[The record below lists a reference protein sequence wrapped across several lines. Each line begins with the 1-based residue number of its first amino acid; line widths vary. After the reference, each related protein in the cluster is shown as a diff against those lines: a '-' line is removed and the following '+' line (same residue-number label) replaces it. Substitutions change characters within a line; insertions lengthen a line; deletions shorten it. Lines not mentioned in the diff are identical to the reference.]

1 MPGVDAAPAY
11 PACCGDDGSFKL
23 ALSGCLHTGV
33 AVFTRADFMRVLLV
47 EDDPMIGVSAQKGL
61 RQDGFSVDWV
71 RDAEAAAAALAANP
85 FDAVL
90 LDLGLPGKS
99 GDEVLKSMRST
110 GNDIPVLI
118 ITARDKVQDRIAGLD
133 SGADD
138 YIVKPFDLDE
148 LAARIRAVQ
157 RRRMGRADP
166 LIRVRD
172 LTFDPAARRVTWRG
186 EAVALSARELAQL
199 EERIYGWGEEI
210 ESNAVE
216 VYVHTLRRKLGA
228 DFIKTVRGVGYV
240 VPRDP

>member
-1 MPGVDAAPAY
+1 
-11 PACCGDDGSFKL
+11 
-23 ALSGCLHTGV
+23 
-33 AVFTRADFMRVLLV
+33 MRVLLV
-47 EDDPMIGVSAQKGL
+47 EDDPMIGASAQTGL

-71 RDAEAAAAALAANP
+71 RDGPAALAALAANP

-99 GDEVLKSMRST
+99 GDEVLKSIRRA
-110 GNDIPVLI
+110 GNDVPVLI

-148 LAARIRAVQ
+148 LAARIRAVL
-157 RRRMGRADP
+157 RRRAGRADP

-186 EAVALSARELAQL
+186 QEVTLSARELALLEALLERPGVILSRAQL

-216 VYVHTLRRKLGA
+216 VFVHALRRKLA
-228 DFIKTVRGVGYV
+228 PDFIKTVRGVGYV
-240 VPRDP
+240 VPRKT

>member
-1 MPGVDAAPAY
+1 MAVNFQGVSPA
-11 PACCGDDGSFKL
+11 
-23 ALSGCLHTGV
+23 
-33 AVFTRADFMRVLLV
+33 MRVLLV

-71 RDAEAAAAALAANP
+71 RDGVAAVAALAANP

-90 LDLGLPGKS
+90 LDLGLPRKS
-99 GDEVLKSMRST
+99 GDDVLKSIRST
-110 GNDIPVLI
+110 GNDVPVLI

-148 LAARIRAVQ
+148 LAARIRAV
-157 RRRMGRADP
+157 RRRRTGRADP
-166 LIRVRD
+166 LIKVRD

-186 EAVALSARELAQL
+186 EDVALSARELALLEALLERPGAILSRAQL

-216 VYVHTLRRKLGA
+216 VYVHTLRRKLAA

>member
-1 MPGVDAAPAY
+1 
-11 PACCGDDGSFKL
+11 
-23 ALSGCLHTGV
+23 
-33 AVFTRADFMRVLLV
+33 MRVLLV

-71 RDAEAAAAALAANP
+71 RDGAAAAAALAANP

-99 GDEVLKSMRST
+99 GDEVLKSLRRA

-118 ITARDKVQDRIAGLD
+118 VTARDKVQDRIAGLD

-148 LAARIRAVQ
+148 LAARIRAVH
-157 RRRMGRADP
+157 RRRTGRADP
-166 LIRVRD
+166 LIRVRS
-172 LTFDPAARRVTWRG
+172 LTLDPATRRVTWRG
-186 EAVALSARELAQL
+186 QEVALSARELALLQALLERPGAILSRAQL

-216 VYVHTLRRKLGA
+216 VYVHTLRRKLSA
-228 DFIKTVRGVGYV
+228 DFIRTVRGVGYV
-240 VPRDP
+240 VPRET